1 MHKSIFTFGILITS
15 LVMLAVM
22 PIVNNTN
29 NSILN
34 AAMAQGYDTYGDSYY
49 SQYPT
54 DDKKYECRTGPAE
67 GFFVGS
73 VEFCKFN
80 KFDKDNDRKDNNR
93 TGTQGPPGPQGPPGA
108 NGTQGT
114 PGPAGPTGPAGA
126 QGIPGP
132 QGERGFNGTQ
142 GPAGFTELNDTNL
155 YGVTG
160 NVTVTGVPLA
170 PVATST
176 ALCDEGDKV
185 VEGGYRANALA
196 PYIVATDGPL
206 PLPQGLPIPP
216 PIVDLDSGYE
226 VSIRGGSTTF
236 FAYAYCFDNPPLR

>member
-1 MHKSIFTFGILITS
+1 MHKSSPKFTFLLMTTLI
-15 LVMLAVM
+15 MLLLPFANITLFSN
-22 PIVNNTN
+22 P
-29 NSILN
+29 
-34 AAMAQGYDTYGDSYY
+34 AMAQGYDANYADNSY
-49 SQYPT
+49 SSYPT

-142 GPAGFTELNDTNL
+142 GPAGFTELNDPNL

-196 PYIVATDGPL
+196 PYIVAT
-206 PLPQGLPIPP
+206 
-216 PIVDLDSGYE
+216 
-226 VSIRGGSTTF
+226 
-236 FAYAYCFDNPPLR
+236 